1 VSSWQGA
8 SAFPQGHDV
17 GFRFDPTSNG
27 QALDGARGQVSRAC
41 DARRESVREA
51 HAFDGVRGHARDVP
65 SEASQCEFAR
75 EFLRERFQTLV
86 ECRDSL
92 ARS

>member
-1 VSSWQGA
+1 
-8 SAFPQGHDV
+8 
-17 GFRFDPTSNG
+17 
-27 QALDGARGQVSRAC
+27 
-41 DARRESVREA
+41 
-51 HAFDGVRGHARDVP
+51 VP

-86 ECRDSL
+86 ERRDSL